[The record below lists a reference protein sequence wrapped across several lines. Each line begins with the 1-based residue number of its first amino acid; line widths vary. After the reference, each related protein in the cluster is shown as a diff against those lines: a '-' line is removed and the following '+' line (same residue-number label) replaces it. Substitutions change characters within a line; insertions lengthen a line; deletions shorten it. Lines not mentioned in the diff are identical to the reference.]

1 MREVAAV
8 RSIRARLLGWL
19 ISGVVL
25 IGIAGGWVVYRNA
38 LAEADAFFDY
48 HLRQTALILRD
59 EPVEYSLAPRLPA
72 NDAAYDFVVQVWSLD
87 GIRIYL
93 SRPHSVLPD
102 VTTLGFSTV
111 DTSEG
116 RWRVFGAQAL
126 TKVIQVA
133 QPMRVRE
140 QQAVD
145 LALKTLRPF
154 ALLLPVLGFLIWIAV
169 GRALQP
175 LQRLTSLVKARRVEV
190 LDPLPDERLPE
201 EVQPLVGA
209 LNDLLVRL
217 DAALN
222 RERAFMADAA
232 HELRTP
238 LTALHLQMDA
248 LARAQ
253 SEAERNDAML
263 RLSAGVQRAIRLVE
277 QMLSFARQ
285 EPRIELRKERVHL
298 ADVVREVV
306 AELVPFADAKHI
318 DLGMSNAQPVDVM
331 GDPDSLRTL
340 TRNLV
345 DNAVRYTPDGGQVDV
360 AVESNAPDGQIVVL
374 KVIDNG
380 PGIPPEE
387 RSRVLDRFYRRP
399 GTSPPGS
406 GLGMAIVKAIA
417 DSHGARLALDT
428 APSGS
433 GLAVSVSFAAAPP
446 RPSPTAHASPA
457 PPASPPRGT
466 LSPQP
471 PAEPA
476 AVSSSGPITSA
487 GASDFADGPSS
498 AGAPGAAEAQ
508 SPADAPSSAGASS
521 FADAAGPALGPRSAG
536 AASPAG
542 APGTAGGAGARASGA
557 EQRVEGGSGGAA
569 ERTVPSSSDTSATRD
584 RDSFQNKG

>member
-1 MREVAAV
+1 MT
-8 RSIRARLLGWL
+8 SIRARLLAWL
-19 ISGVVL
+19 LGGVVL

-59 EPVEYSLAPRLPA
+59 EPVEYSLAPRIPA

-87 GIRIYL
+87 GVRIYL

-111 DTSEG
+111 DTGEG
-116 RWRVFGAQAL
+116 RWRVYGTQAM

-154 ALLLPVLGFLIWIAV
+154 ALLLPVLGFLIWLAV

-175 LQRLTSLVKARRVEV
+175 LQRLATLVKARRVDA
-190 LDPLPDERLPE
+190 LDPLPPHERLPE
-201 EVQPLVGA
+201 EVQPLVHA
-209 LNDLLVRL
+209 LNDLLARL
-217 DAALN
+217 DAALT
-222 RERAFMADAA
+222 RERGFMADAA

-238 LTALHLQMDA
+238 LTALHLQMDT

-253 SEAERNDAML
+253 SEAERSDAMET
-263 RLSAGVQRAIRLVE
+263 LSAGVQRAIRLVE

-285 EPRIELRKERVHL
+285 EPRVQTRRERVPL
-298 ADVVREVV
+298 DNIVREVV
-306 AELVPFADAKHI
+306 AELVPFADVKHI
-318 DLGMSNAQPVDVM
+318 DLGISNSQLAFVL
-331 GDPDSLRTL
+331 GDPDALRTL

-345 DNAVRYTPDGGQVDV
+345 DNAVRYTPEGGRVDA
-360 AVESNAPDGQIVVL
+360 AVEIVKDGRVVL
-374 KVIDNG
+374 RVIDNG

-417 DSHGARLALDT
+417 DSHGANLTLD
-428 APSGS
+428 SGPEGK
-433 GLAVSVSFAAAPP
+433 GLAVSVSFP
-446 RPSPTAHASPA
+446 
-457 PPASPPRGT
+457 
-466 LSPQP
+466 
-471 PAEPA
+471 
-476 AVSSSGPITSA
+476 V
-487 GASDFADGPSS
+487 
-498 AGAPGAAEAQ
+498 APGAPSASTAGHNG
-508 SPADAPSSAGASS
+508 PGTDANTTVT
-521 FADAAGPALGPRSAG
+521 G
-536 AASPAG
+536 AA
-542 APGTAGGAGARASGA
+542 
-557 EQRVEGGSGGAA
+557 AA
-569 ERTVPSSSDTSATRD
+569 NADESDTPLEKRQQSI
-584 RDSFQNKG
+584 G